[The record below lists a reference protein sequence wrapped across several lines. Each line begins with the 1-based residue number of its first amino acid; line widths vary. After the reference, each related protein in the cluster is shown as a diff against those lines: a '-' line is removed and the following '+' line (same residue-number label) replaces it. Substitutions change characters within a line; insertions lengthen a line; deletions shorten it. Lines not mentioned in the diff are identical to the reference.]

1 MMKQVFLIAAHK
13 DPAQL
18 NALVE
23 QLRDDDFLIYV
34 HLDAKGAIS
43 PGEVHPAA
51 RQVRERVAVHWGCF
65 SQVQATLNSLK
76 QIVAEVPDFDKVLF
90 LSAQDFPLLSN
101 PALKAALDGLRGQ
114 ELLDTVAIGREPG
127 QWAADYR
134 YQYFYRDE
142 GGKAARLACSLA
154 NRAMRAFGIRRR
166 LPAGL
171 RPWGGSSW
179 WALSRDCVAAL
190 LERVRREPGLIRF
203 FRGVSC
209 PDEMFFQ
216 TLVMNSPL
224 PAACCPRTSATSSG
238 RSRARAIPRCST
250 STTSSASPPRR
261 PTSAARSTAGRVR
274 RSCRGCWPCAASRV
288 LLASAWAWCAHPTLE
303 SAPCRANR
311 LPLRCR
317 LPSSSATRCR
327 RSAPTC

>member
-1 MMKQVFLIAAHK
+1 LFIVSMMKQVFLIAAHK

-142 GGKAARLACSLA
+142 GGKPARLACSLA

-216 TLVMNSPL
+216 TLVMNSPF
-224 PAACCPRTSATSSG
+224 
-238 RSRARAIPRCST
+238 
-250 STTSSASPPRR
+250 
-261 PTSAARSTAGRVR
+261 AGRVLSENFR
-274 RSCRGCWPCAASRV
+274 YIQWPEQGARNPKVLDEHDFERIAASKAHFCRKIDSRASAGLMPR
-288 LLASAWAWCAHPTLE
+288 LLA
-303 SAPCRANR
+303 
-311 LPLRCR
+311 LRG
-317 LPSSSATRCR
+317 
-327 RSAPTC
+327 